1 MNDSEESSKII
12 GRLKSPWTSFD
23 KSDPKNDLC
32 GRRQRPFFEAFPP
45 LDFAGNYVEQARWAR
60 CIIGS
65 TGTSQVW
72 PQSSVATTSLQYRII
87 FDCSENQT
95 WPFLAFFYWLLDF
108 GWLLASG
115 FWIWSFLRRKLGQF
129 TVAYSR
135 KRQRLSRKNHGVS
148 HVQTY
153 PESKRMSPQFF

>member
-23 KSDPKNDLC
+23 KSDPKNDPC

-60 CIIGS
+60 WARCIIGS

-72 PQSSVATTSLQYRII
+72 PQSSVATTLLQYRII
-87 FDCSENQT
+87 FNCSENQT
-95 WPFLAFFYWLLDF
+95 WPFLAFFVAVFLI
-108 GWLLASG
+108 LAG
-115 FWIWSFLRRKLGQF
+115 F
-129 TVAYSR
+129 
-135 KRQRLSRKNHGVS
+135 
-148 HVQTY
+148 
-153 PESKRMSPQFF
+153 